1 MLVNTYY
8 CICYILI
15 CTFLQLGVRE
25 TAWSW
30 WHTKFSIV
38 CHEVRSCCNWKCVG
52 VFVCVCVCVQ
62 WYSSFG
68 LPGHHAAFPSER
80 GSSQEQYLL
89 QATWT
94 NESFYS
100 QGTESTIPKIIF
112 SQILMQLSVCV
123 RYIHSGESLLQ
134 KYLLTDLLLNICT
147 SSS

>member
-1 MLVNTYY
+1 MKRHGHGGTPSFRLFAMKYEAAVT
-8 CICYILI
+8 
-15 CTFLQLGVRE
+15 GSV
-25 TAWSW
+25 W
-30 WHTKFSIV
+30 V
-38 CHEVRSCCNWKCVG
+38 CSCA
-52 VFVCVCVCVQ
+52 CVCVCVQ